1 MGPCWPWETA
11 LMEAAA
17 TTPSMS
23 PPRGTESGWRG
34 PQVGR
39 GLETS
44 PHGKQGRSQR
54 GCSLQLLK
62 RLFYVVPECE
72 AIIGSYRKMDQWV
85 NGLVQPC
92 DMRERSLHSWSKWLE
107 ISLLQGLVSGTNQR
121 SLKSFQV
128 QVENSVLTTG
138 VLKE

>member
-1 MGPCWPWETA
+1 
-11 LMEAAA
+11 MEVAA

-34 PQVGR
+34 SQVGR

-54 GCSLQLLK
+54 DCSLQLLK

-72 AIIGSYRKMDQWV
+72 AMIGSYRKMDQWV

-92 DMRERSLHSWSKWLE
+92 DMREESAFLE
-107 ISLLQGLVSGTNQR
+107 QVAGGSVSCRAWCLGPTSN
-121 SLKSFQV
+121 L
-128 QVENSVLTTG
+128 
-138 VLKE
+138 

>member
-1 MGPCWPWETA
+1 
-11 LMEAAA
+11 MEVAA
-17 TTPSMS
+17 TTPSVS
-23 PPRGTESGWRG
+23 PQEGQSQSGWRG

-44 PHGKQGRSQR
+44 PHGKQGRSQM

-72 AIIGSYRKMDQWV
+72 AMIGSYRIMDQWI

-92 DMRERSLHSWSKWLE
+92 DMREGSLHSWSKWQEDQSPAGPGVWDQPAISE
-107 ISLLQGLVSGTNQR
+107 ILPSPSG
-121 SLKSFQV
+121 K
-128 QVENSVLTTG
+128 
-138 VLKE
+138 